1 MKKLLTLA
9 MMMIVAMPVEASELL
24 LTDGWRVQSSATKKS
39 YDAQVPSTIMGTLT
53 QNGLYKGIL
62 EGVAYKQY
70 DSKPFSCSWWYR
82 RDFKL
87 EGLGRKEH
95 VLLVF
100 DGICYS
106 ANVFVNGRQ
115 VASRDTLCG
124 SFRRHVLDITAVA
137 KSKNKLEVEV
147 FPPKPG
153 DPNIGFVDWNPRPLD
168 ESMGLFREVRVVRTG
183 DVAIGEGSVES
194 KIEASPPRPL
204 SEGRGGTPA
213 AEDGVEAWLTV
224 RATLRNLTKQTVR
237 GEVRGRFDGREF
249 TAPVTLAPLEVR
261 DFSVSGLEA
270 LHVVNPRLWWCHTL
284 GKPELYDM
292 TLEFVTDGKVSDD
305 EQITFGIREVKDYY
319 TSEGFRGFMLNGQPV
334 LIRGAGWTDDIFL
347 RDTPETNELQVRYVC
362 DMNLNCIRFENI
374 WGTSQNIYDLCD
386 RYGLLVLTGWSCQW
400 EWEEY
405 LGKPVDKQYGGIVS
419 AEDIA
424 LISRSFGDQVRWLR
438 RHPSIIAWFVGS
450 DRLPHPDLE
459 RRYIDVMKRSDNRP
473 HLVSAGDAKSEL
485 TGPSGMKMSGPYD
498 YVAPNYW
505 YQEQAP
511 GGAFGFNTETG
522 IGAQLPVRE
531 SLEKMMGK
539 NLWPL
544 NDVWNYH
551 CTASA
556 SAMNTLDR
564 LQQVIKGR
572 YGEPTGLDDFLRKA
586 DLTNYDGTRAMFESF
601 RANVPRTTGIVQ
613 WMLNS
618 ARPGLYW
625 QLYDYYHVPN
635 AAYYAVKKG
644 NAPVQLIYDYAKH
657 TVYAVNDGRW
667 MVDSGWRMVDS
678 GWRIEDSGWRREL
691 QASMSLYALDGTLIA
706 ERSYPVSVAPRSP
719 VKAFDVPSADGVT
732 FLFLTLKDAQGRVVA
747 HNEYA
752 LSSVAD
758 EYDWSS
764 SDWYKTD
771 FTRFAEYQSLA
782 QLPKADVQIKSR
794 DYKDGIL
801 TLTLAN
807 NSDCVAFFIR
817 LSAKNAAG
825 ELIVP
830 AFWSDNYVSIPPR
843 AELQV
848 TCALPEPPQSLTVS
862 GWNVLITP

>member
-1 MKKLLTLA
+1 MKKLLILA
-9 MMMIVAMPVEASELL
+9 IVLLSAMQVCASEQL
-24 LTDGWRVQSSATKKS
+24 LTDGWRVQSSATGES

-53 QNGLYKGIL
+53 RNGRYKGIL
-62 EGVAYKQY
+62 EGLAYQQY
-70 DSKPFSCSWWYR
+70 DSKPFKCSWWYR
-82 RDFKL
+82 RDFTL
-87 EGLGRKEH
+87 TDLGSTEH

-100 DGICYS
+100 DGICYR
-106 ANVFVNGRQ
+106 ANVLVNGRL

-124 SFRRHVLDITAVA
+124 PFRRHVLDITAVA
-137 KSKNKLEVEV
+137 KAMNTLEVEV
-147 FPPKPG
+147 FPPQPG
-153 DPNIGFVDWNPRPLD
+153 EPSIGFVDWNPRPLD
-168 ESMGLFREVRVVRTG
+168 ESMGLFREVRVIRTG
-183 DVAIGEGSVES
+183 AVAIGEGSVES
-194 KIEASPPRPL
+194 KIKGS
-204 SEGRGGTPA
+204 
-213 AEDGVEAWLTV
+213 EAWLTV
-224 RATLRNLTKQTVR
+224 RATLRNLTNRTVR

-261 DFSVSGLEA
+261 DFSISGLEA
-270 LHVVNPRLWWCHTL
+270 LHVVNPRLWWCHTM

-292 TLEFVTDGKVSDD
+292 TLEFVTEGKVSDD
-305 EQITFGIREVKDYY
+305 ERLTFGIREVKDYY
-319 TSEGFRGFMLNGQPV
+319 TPEGYRGFMLNGRPV

-405 LGKPVDKQYGGIVS
+405 LGKTIDKQYGGIVS
-419 AEDIA
+419 PEDIA
-424 LISRSFGDQVRWLR
+424 LVSRSFGDQVRWLR

-450 DRLPHPDLE
+450 DLLPYPDLE
-459 RRYIDVMKRSDNRP
+459 RRYIDILKRSDNRP
-473 HLVSAGDAKSEL
+473 HLISAADTKSEIS
-485 TGPSGMKMSGPYD
+485 GPSGMKMAGPYD

-505 YQEQAP
+505 YLAQAH

-531 SLEKMMGK
+531 SLEKMMGGD
-539 NLWPL
+539 LWPL

-564 LQQVIKGR
+564 LQQVVRGR

-601 RANVPRTTGIVQ
+601 RTRVPHATGIVQ

-644 NAPVQLIYDYAKH
+644 NAPVQLVYDYVERA
-657 TVYAVNDGRW
+657 VYAVNEQPESRQ
-667 MVDSGWRMVDS
+667 
-678 GWRIEDSGWRREL
+678 L
-691 QASMSLYALDGTLIA
+691 QASMRLYTLDGTLID
-706 ERSYPVSVAPRSP
+706 SLTSHLSPLTSPFSP
-719 VKAFDVPSADGVT
+719 VKVFDVPSADGVT

-747 HNEYA
+747 RNEYT
-752 LSSVAD
+752 LSSVSD
-758 EYDWSS
+758 EYDWST
-764 SDWYKTD
+764 SDWYKTE
-771 FTRFAEYQSLA
+771 FTRFADFRPLSL
-782 QLPKADVQIKSR
+782 LPKTDVQIKSR
-794 DYKDGIL
+794 DYKNGIL

-825 ELIVP
+825 DLIVP

-843 AELQV
+843 AELQI
-848 TCALPEPPQSLTVS
+848 TCALPEPPHSLTLS
-862 GWNVLITP
+862 GWNL

>member
-1 MKKLLTLA
+1 ML
-9 MMMIVAMPVEASELL
+9 MMAAVQVGASEQL
-24 LTDGWRVQSSATKKS
+24 LTDGWRVQSSASKKS
-39 YDAQVPSTIMGTLT
+39 YDAQVPSTVMGTLT
-53 QNGLYKGIL
+53 RNGLYKGIL
-62 EGVAYKQY
+62 EGRAYKQY
-70 DSKPFSCSWWYR
+70 DAKPFACSWWYR
-82 RDFKL
+82 RDFRL
-87 EGLGRKEH
+87 DGLGSAEH

-124 SFRRHVLDITAVA
+124 PFRRHVLDITAVA
-137 KSKNKLEVEV
+137 KARNKLEVEV

-153 DPNIGFVDWNPRPLD
+153 DPTIGFVDWNPRPLD

-183 DVAIGEGSVES
+183 NVVIGEGSVES
-194 KIEASPPRPL
+194 KIEASPPSPL
-204 SEGRGGTPA
+204 SEGRGGTPT
-213 AEDGVEAWLTV
+213 AEKGVEAWLTV
-224 RATLRNLTKQTVR
+224 RATLRNLTSQTVR

-261 DFSVSGLEA
+261 DFSISGLEA
-270 LHVVNPRLWWCHTL
+270 LHVVNPRLWWCHTM
-284 GKPELYDM
+284 GRPELYDM
-292 TLEFVTDGKVSDD
+292 TLEFVTEGSVSDD
-305 EQITFGIREVKDYY
+305 ERLTFGIREVKDYY
-319 TSEGFRGFMLNGQPV
+319 TSEGFRGFLLNGRPV

-405 LGKPVDKQYGGIVS
+405 LGKPVDKEYGGIVS
-419 AEDIA
+419 AEDMA
-424 LISRSFGDQVRWLR
+424 LVSRSFGDQVRWLR

-459 RRYIDVMKRSDNRP
+459 RRYIDILKRSDNRP

-485 TGPSGMKMSGPYD
+485 SGPSGMKMSGPYD

-531 SLEKMMGK
+531 SLEKMMGQS
-539 NLWPL
+539 LWPL

-564 LQQVIKGR
+564 LLQVVKGR
-572 YGEPTGLDDFLRKA
+572 YGEPAGLDDFLRKA

-601 RANVPRTTGIVQ
+601 RANVPRATGIVQ

-644 NAPVQLIYDYAKH
+644 NAPVQLVYDYAKH
-657 TVYAVNDGRW
+657 TVYAVNGLL
-667 MVDSGWRMVDS
+667 
-678 GWRIEDSGWRREL
+678 EPQQL
-691 QASMSLYALDGTLIA
+691 QASMALYALDGTLIA
-706 ERSYPVSVAPRSP
+706 ERCYPVCADPRSP
-719 VKAFDVPSADGVT
+719 VKAFDVPSADGIT
-732 FLFLTLKDAQGRVVA
+732 FLFLTLNDARGCVVA
-747 HNEYA
+747 RNEYA

-782 QLPKADVQIKSR
+782 QMPQADVQVKSR

-801 TLTLAN
+801 TLTLVN

-848 TCALPEPPQSLTVS
+848 ACALPEPPQSLTLS
-862 GWNVLITP
+862 GWNLR